1 MRGVGEVKRLRRI
14 LRIILGGRVRMVDLK
29 VVNGTLHAG
38 VR

>member
-14 LRIILGGRVRMVDLK
+14 FLIMSGGRVRMVDLK
-29 VVNGTLHAG
+29 AINGTLHAE